1 MAATN
6 ETKDF
11 TVFVDGQPCLD
22 IQNTNN
28 TTPNDCYIDG
38 QPFLT
43 VFPDATTNTTRY
55 FFGF

>member
-11 TVFVDGQPCLD
+11 TVFINGEPCLD
-22 IQNTNN
+22 IQN
-28 TTPNDCYIDG
+28 PNVQIAQDCYLDG
-38 QPFLT
+38 EPFLT
-43 VFPDATTNTTRY
+43 MFPDSNPTYRF